1 MHDGRCSIE
10 VTKGSGND
18 SEPGGICAQA
28 RSLLEDLRSPLAAIR
43 VAAELLSRT
52 DLSLPQRRR
61 LVRNVLTAA
70 GQIEEIVSDFSLQLV
85 DGEPQ

>member
-1 MHDGRCSIE
+1 MEI
-10 VTKGSGND
+10 TKGAEID
-18 SEPGGICAQA
+18 SEPGAICAQA
-28 RSLLEDLRSPLAAIR
+28 RTLLKDLRSPLAAIR

-52 DLSLPQRRR
+52 ELSLPQSRR
-61 LVRNVLTAA
+61 LARNVLTAA